1 MTKEPILKATN
12 GVNAQTGTMRARG
25 MKAQMT
31 IIVDII
37 ETMLHTAPRQHVIHL
52 THTTEHD
59 SDTHNG
65 CKLVIPNLDARRPV
79 RNGNTADPACPMP
92 AI

>member
-1 MTKEPILKATN
+1 
-12 GVNAQTGTMRARG
+12 MRARG

-31 IIVDII
+31 IIVDIM
-37 ETMLHTAPRQHVIHL
+37 ETMLHASLQHAIHL
-52 THTTEHD
+52 THTAEHN

-79 RNGNTADPACPMP
+79 RNGSTAEPACPMP